1 MTVPENQEAMQTAY
15 LAVGRLIAGTCPAGF
30 ATAVLVAEI
39 HDERTR
45 LWITATQPD
54 GTKVQLQAGA
64 DASRDILEILRG
76 IRNVMAREE
85 GTAWHNCVV
94 TLKAGGGFAI
104 EFEY

>member
-1 MTVPENQEAMQTAY
+1 MTDRNENMEIAY
-15 LAVGRLIAGTCPAGF
+15 LALGRLIAGECPVGF
-30 ATAVLVAEI
+30 ATAVLVTEI
-39 HDERTR
+39 YEEATR
-45 LWITATQPD
+45 LWITATLPD

-64 DASRDILEILRG
+64 DTSRDILETLRG

-85 GTAWHNCVV
+85 GTTWRNCVV

>member
-1 MTVPENQEAMQTAY
+1 MTDRNDDAMNATY
-15 LAVGRLIAGTCPAGF
+15 LALGRLIAGACPVGF

-39 HDERTR
+39 HEERTR

-64 DASRDILEILRG
+64 DASRDILEVLRG
-76 IRNVMAREE
+76 IRNAMAREE
-85 GTAWHNCVV
+85 GATWQNCVV

>member
-1 MTVPENQEAMQTAY
+1 MSEPMEIAY
-15 LAVGRLIAGTCPAGF
+15 LALGRSIAQLCPVGF

-39 HDERTR
+39 HEEVTR
-45 LWITATQPD
+45 LWITATLPD

-64 DASRDILEILRG
+64 DASRDILENLRG
-76 IRNVMAREE
+76 IRNTMAREE
-85 GTAWHNCVV
+85 GTAWRNCIV